1 MESQNIMELEA
12 LTPTE
17 MDAGL
22 VFSGV
27 PTGNTIWGFQNPCLY
42 TPAIDPHYSF
52 HESARDAAVWFMN
65 KLDPL
70 YLYGPT
76 GSGKTSLIKQLAA
89 RLNYPIFEV
98 TGHGRLEFADL
109 CGHISLHNGTMRYEY
124 GPLSLAMR
132 YGGLF
137 LINEVDLFSPEVA
150 VGLNGVLEG
159 APLCLPENGGEVI
172 HPHEMFRIACTG
184 NTNGGGDDTGLYQ
197 GTGRMNL
204 AWLDRFM
211 LCEVNYPDAV
221 VEKALLVK
229 LHPAL
234 PEHIV
239 VKMVDFANEIR
250 KQFIGASDS
259 YTDTIEV
266 TLSTR
271 TLLRW
276 ADLTLRF
283 QPLAHQG
290 IQSRWPTRW
299 TGPWAFGRPGLPVP
313 CCMNSSSG
321 CSRWTAIWGSENGS
335 GNHAGAMADLNSRA
349 YGS

>member
-1 MESQNIMELEA
+1 
-12 LTPTE
+12 
-17 MDAGL
+17 
-22 VFSGV
+22 
-27 PTGNTIWGFQNPCLY
+27 
-42 TPAIDPHYSF
+42 
-52 HESARDAAVWFMN
+52 
-65 KLDPL
+65 
-70 YLYGPT
+70 
-76 GSGKTSLIKQLAA
+76 
-89 RLNYPIFEV
+89 
-98 TGHGRLEFADL
+98 
-109 CGHISLHNGTMRYEY
+109 
-124 GPLSLAMR
+124 
-132 YGGLF
+132 
-137 LINEVDLFSPEVA
+137 
-150 VGLNGVLEG
+150 
-159 APLCLPENGGEVI
+159 
-172 HPHEMFRIACTG
+172 
-184 NTNGGGDDTGLYQ
+184 
-197 GTGRMNL
+197 MNL

-283 QPLAHQG
+283 QPLAHQAS
-290 IQSRWPTRW
+290 SRWPTRW

-313 CCMNSSSG
+313 CCMNFYSA
-321 CSRWTAIWGSENGS
+321 CFRWIVIWGSKEGS
-335 GNHAGAMADLNSRA
+335 GQYAGAMADLTS
-349 YGS
+349 

>member
-1 MESQNIMELEA
+1 MESRMHRKVHVRFGGGDSAAQN
-12 LTPTE
+12 
-17 MDAGL
+17 G
-22 VFSGV
+22 SRV
-27 PTGNTIWGFQNPCLY
+27 PTLQ
-42 TPAIDPHYSF
+42 
-52 HESARDAAVWFMN
+52 
-65 KLDPL
+65 
-70 YLYGPT
+70 
-76 GSGKTSLIKQLAA
+76 
-89 RLNYPIFEV
+89 
-98 TGHGRLEFADL
+98 
-109 CGHISLHNGTMRYEY
+109 
-124 GPLSLAMR
+124 
-132 YGGLF
+132 
-137 LINEVDLFSPEVA
+137 VDLLSPEVA

-211 LCEVNYPDAV
+211 LCEVNYPDAA
-221 VEKALLVK
+221 VEKNLLLK
-229 LHPAL
+229 LYPAL

-259 YTDTIEV
+259 YTDTTEV

-271 TLLRW
+271 TLLRL

-290 IQSRWPTRW
+290 IQPLSYALDRALGFRASRPTR
-299 TGPWAFGRPGLPVP
+299 
-313 CCMNSSSG
+313 
-321 CSRWTAIWGSENGS
+321 
-335 GNHAGAMADLNSRA
+335 AMLHELLQRMFPMDCHL
-349 YGS
+349 GE

>member
-1 MESQNIMELEA
+1 
-12 LTPTE
+12 
-17 MDAGL
+17 
-22 VFSGV
+22 
-27 PTGNTIWGFQNPCLY
+27 
-42 TPAIDPHYSF
+42 
-52 HESARDAAVWFMN
+52 
-65 KLDPL
+65 
-70 YLYGPT
+70 
-76 GSGKTSLIKQLAA
+76 
-89 RLNYPIFEV
+89 
-98 TGHGRLEFADL
+98 
-109 CGHISLHNGTMRYEY
+109 MRYEY

-137 LINEVDLFSPEVA
+137 LINEVDLLSPEVA

-172 HPHEMFRIACTG
+172 HQHEMFRIACTG

-211 LCEVNYPDAV
+211 LCEVNYPDAA
-221 VEKALLVK
+221 VEKDLLVK

-234 PEHIV
+234 PEHLA

-290 IQSRWPTRW
+290 IQPLSYALDRALGFRASRPTRAMLHELLQRMFPMVGKPFPMRW
-299 TGPWAFGRPGLPVP
+299 RFSGDVPGNQAEAWPFLR
-313 CCMNSSSG
+313 MIA
-321 CSRWTAIWGSENGS
+321 WMETLS
-335 GNHAGAMADLNSRA
+335 GNCCNAPSKNSLKTIT
-349 YGS
+349 SNS

>member
-1 MESQNIMELEA
+1 MELQNIQELEA
-12 LTPTE
+12 LTPVE

-27 PTGNTIWGFQNPCLY
+27 PTGNKIWGFQNPCLY

-89 RLNYPIFEV
+89 RLNYPVFEV
-98 TGHGRLEFADL
+98 TGHGRMEFADL
-109 CGHISLHNGTMRYEY
+109 CGHISLHEGSMRYEY

-137 LINEVDLFSPEVA
+137 LINEVDLLSPEVA

-172 HPHEMFRIACTG
+172 PPHEMFRIACTG

-211 LCEVNYPDAV
+211 LCEVNYPDAA
-221 VEKALLVK
+221 VEKDLLVK

-234 PEHIV
+234 PEHLA

-290 IQSRWPTRW
+290 IQPLSYALDRALGFRASRPTR
-299 TGPWAFGRPGLPVP
+299 
-313 CCMNSSSG
+313 
-321 CSRWTAIWGSENGS
+321 
-335 GNHAGAMADLNSRA
+335 AMLHELLQRMFPMDCHL
-349 YGS
+349 GE

>member
-1 MESQNIMELEA
+1 M
-12 LTPTE
+12 
-17 MDAGL
+17 
-22 VFSGV
+22 
-27 PTGNTIWGFQNPCLY
+27 
-42 TPAIDPHYSF
+42 
-52 HESARDAAVWFMN
+52 
-65 KLDPL
+65 
-70 YLYGPT
+70 
-76 GSGKTSLIKQLAA
+76 
-89 RLNYPIFEV
+89 
-98 TGHGRLEFADL
+98 
-109 CGHISLHNGTMRYEY
+109 
-124 GPLSLAMR
+124 SLAIR

-137 LINEVDLFSPEVA
+137 LLNEADLLSPEVA

-159 APLCLPENGGEVI
+159 ASLCLPENGGEVI

-197 GTGRMNL
+197 GTGRMNF
-204 AWLDRFM
+204 AWLDRFIWG
-211 LCEVNYPDAV
+211 EVNYPDAV
-221 VEKALLVK
+221 VEKDLLVK
-229 LHPAL
+229 LYPAL

-290 IQSRWPTRW
+290 IQPLSYALDRALGFRASRPTR
-299 TGPWAFGRPGLPVP
+299 
-313 CCMNSSSG
+313 
-321 CSRWTAIWGSENGS
+321 
-335 GNHAGAMADLNSRA
+335 AMLHELLQRMFPMDCHL
-349 YGS
+349 GE

>member
-1 MESQNIMELEA
+1 
-12 LTPTE
+12 
-17 MDAGL
+17 
-22 VFSGV
+22 
-27 PTGNTIWGFQNPCLY
+27 
-42 TPAIDPHYSF
+42 
-52 HESARDAAVWFMN
+52 MN

-89 RLNYPIFEV
+89 RLNYPVLEV
-98 TGHGRLEFADL
+98 TGHARLEFADL

-221 VEKALLVK
+221 VEKDLLVK
-229 LHPAL
+229 LHPVL
-234 PEHIV
+234 PEHIA

-250 KQFIGASDS
+250 KQFIGASDA

-290 IQSRWPTRW
+290 IQPLAYALDRALGFRASRPTR
-299 TGPWAFGRPGLPVP
+299 
-313 CCMNSSSG
+313 
-321 CSRWTAIWGSENGS
+321 
-335 GNHAGAMADLNSRA
+335 AMLHELLQRMFPMDCYL
-349 YGS
+349 GE

>member
-1 MESQNIMELEA
+1 
-12 LTPTE
+12 
-17 MDAGL
+17 
-22 VFSGV
+22 
-27 PTGNTIWGFQNPCLY
+27 
-42 TPAIDPHYSF
+42 
-52 HESARDAAVWFMN
+52 
-65 KLDPL
+65 
-70 YLYGPT
+70 
-76 GSGKTSLIKQLAA
+76 
-89 RLNYPIFEV
+89 
-98 TGHGRLEFADL
+98 
-109 CGHISLHNGTMRYEY
+109 MRYEY
-124 GPLSLAMR
+124 GSLFLAMH

-137 LINEVDLFSPEVA
+137 LINEVDLLSPEVA

-221 VEKALLVK
+221 VEKDLLVK
-229 LHPAL
+229 LHPVL
-234 PEHIV
+234 PEHIA

-250 KQFIGASDS
+250 KQFIGASDA

-290 IQSRWPTRW
+290 IQPLSYALDRALGFRASRPTR
-299 TGPWAFGRPGLPVP
+299 
-313 CCMNSSSG
+313 
-321 CSRWTAIWGSENGS
+321 
-335 GNHAGAMADLNSRA
+335 AMLHELLQRMFPMDCHL
-349 YGS
+349 GE

>member
-1 MESQNIMELEA
+1 MREAGLAQAADASGLERTAHRLHLFPRAGEA
-12 LTPTE
+12 L
-17 MDAGL
+17 
-22 VFSGV
+22 
-27 PTGNTIWGFQNPCLY
+27 GNGFEHSRRN
-42 TPAIDPHYSF
+42 
-52 HESARDAAVWFMN
+52 
-65 KLDPL
+65 
-70 YLYGPT
+70 
-76 GSGKTSLIKQLAA
+76 GSGFFRTYGQFFKTEHRKAVQRLGFPRQRVGIKQLAA

-98 TGHGRLEFADL
+98 TGRGRLEFADL
-109 CGHISLHNGTMRYEY
+109 CGHISLHEGSMRYEY

-137 LINEVDLFSPEVA
+137 LINEVDLLSPEVA

-221 VEKALLVK
+221 VEKDLLVK
-229 LHPAL
+229 LHPVL
-234 PEHIV
+234 PEHIA

-250 KQFIGASDS
+250 KQFIGASDA

-290 IQSRWPTRW
+290 IQPLSYALDRALGFRASRPTR
-299 TGPWAFGRPGLPVP
+299 
-313 CCMNSSSG
+313 
-321 CSRWTAIWGSENGS
+321 
-335 GNHAGAMADLNSRA
+335 AMLHELLQRMFPMDCHL
-349 YGS
+349 GE

>member
-1 MESQNIMELEA
+1 MESQNIQELEA
-12 LTPTE
+12 LMPVE

-27 PTGNTIWGFQNPCLY
+27 PTGNKIWGYQNPCLY

-89 RLNYPIFEV
+89 RLNYPVFEV
-98 TGHGRLEFADL
+98 TGHGRMEFADL

-137 LINEVDLFSPEVA
+137 LINEVDLLSPEVA

-204 AWLDRFM
+204 AWLDRFI

-221 VEKALLVK
+221 VEKDLLVK
-229 LHPAL
+229 LYPAL

-250 KQFIGASDS
+250 KQFMGASDS

-276 ADLTLRF
+276 ANLTLRF

-290 IQSRWPTRW
+290 IQPLSYALDRALGFRASRPTR
-299 TGPWAFGRPGLPVP
+299 
-313 CCMNSSSG
+313 
-321 CSRWTAIWGSENGS
+321 
-335 GNHAGAMADLNSRA
+335 AMLHELLQRMFPMDCHL
-349 YGS
+349 GE